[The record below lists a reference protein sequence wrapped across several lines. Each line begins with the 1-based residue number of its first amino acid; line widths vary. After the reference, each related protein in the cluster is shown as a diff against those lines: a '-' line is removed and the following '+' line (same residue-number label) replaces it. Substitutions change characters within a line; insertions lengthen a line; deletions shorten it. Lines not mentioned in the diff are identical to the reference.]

1 MISDVIIF
9 GYGEMTSR
17 LIDNFLENS
26 KTVIC
31 ITDNLEM
38 LQGNRN
44 SKLEVISYDKVTSK
58 NITVLSTIFSWRNS
72 EKLLKKNKHLISW
85 IESESFQSKKSLF
98 LSSASI
104 YKDINKPVTES
115 DKNLAND
122 IKSNE
127 KYNLEKLLTH
137 LMKQKRTNHIN
148 LRISNVYGSNLQY
161 GLINELNKS
170 VRFEMEVSLFRNLD
184 LVRDYIHL
192 NDVIHAVNEL
202 IKLDFKSNSLN
213 VSTGVG
219 TTIREVLE
227 IFATYGFQFSRYN
240 FLEMPIN
247 TKFYSILDCRKLEN
261 IISWQPIKIQDG
273 IADLDAFRSV

>member
-1 MISDVIIF
+1 
-9 GYGEMTSR
+9 
-17 LIDNFLENS
+17 
-26 KTVIC
+26 
-31 ITDNLEM
+31 M